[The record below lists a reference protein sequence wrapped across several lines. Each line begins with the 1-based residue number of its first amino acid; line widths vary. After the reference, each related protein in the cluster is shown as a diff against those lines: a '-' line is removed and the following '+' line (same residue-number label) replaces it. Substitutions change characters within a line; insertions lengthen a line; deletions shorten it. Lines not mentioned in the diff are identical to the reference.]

1 MVITVFKFLFR
12 IIKNWSFNDEEKE
25 KISKKRLKTSN
36 SSDKIILIQ
45 CPKDLYWF
53 DKIEEIAAFYKN
65 YNIKGVVPQTRYK
78 TVKQI
83 IFYAIE
89 LLHKLNQLFLRR
101 KWEKIYSYLGIT
113 DFYGPRF
120 FNKKTTYKNFLKAYK
135 FYKKISSKEELL
147 YHNFNG
153 IKCGD
158 LIYDSYLRYNNKPT
172 VDINDF
178 NLILFITDCYNHID
192 YYTNLARN
200 ENLIAYFS
208 TYSTYISHGIPIRVF
223 SKVGIKTFTYG
234 YFRVKNFH
242 LKLKKLNHE
251 DTIQTKPYW
260 NFKKIFDSLKEKE
273 KYAALGYK
281 EFGKRFKGS
290 NDLSYMKS
298 NQYSNSYVSP
308 PLKFQLDGV
317 VFIGDF
323 FDSQHIYRSMVFND
337 LYEWLIYTID
347 LVVEHNLNVG
357 FKPHPNQLEGSR
369 KIINKLKKNY
379 SNIIWIDPHVSN
391 NVIFKSGIKY
401 GISVYGSVL
410 QELAY
415 NKISPISCGDNPTS
429 SFDFVYEAKTKSE
442 YKKLIL
448 NHYNLLQP
456 ENVEKQIGAFYY
468 MYHIYDKFQSD
479 LESELNS

>member
-1 MVITVFKFLFR
+1 M
-12 IIKNWSFNDEEKE
+12 
-25 KISKKRLKTSN
+25 
-36 SSDKIILIQ
+36 
-45 CPKDLYWF
+45 
-53 DKIEEIAAFYKN
+53 
-65 YNIKGVVPQTRYK
+65 
-78 TVKQI
+78 
-83 IFYAIE
+83 
-89 LLHKLNQLFLRR
+89 
-101 KWEKIYSYLGIT
+101 
-113 DFYGPRF
+113 
-120 FNKKTTYKNFLKAYK
+120 
-135 FYKKISSKEELL
+135 
-147 YHNFNG
+147 
-153 IKCGD
+153 
-158 LIYDSYLRYNNKPT
+158 
-172 VDINDF
+172 
-178 NLILFITDCYNHID
+178 
-192 YYTNLARN
+192 
-200 ENLIAYFS
+200 
-208 TYSTYISHGIPIRVF
+208 
-223 SKVGIKTFTYG
+223 
-234 YFRVKNFH
+234 
-242 LKLKKLNHE
+242 
-251 DTIQTKPYW
+251 
-260 NFKKIFDSLKEKE
+260 
-273 KYAALGYK
+273 
-281 EFGKRFKGS
+281 
-290 NDLSYMKS
+290 
-298 NQYSNSYVSP
+298 
-308 PLKFQLDGV
+308 DGV
-317 VFIGDF
+317 VFIGD